1 MSEGQAMPEDNGG
14 NWRSLVF
21 RHKKSLITLA
31 LFVVYAAAVF
41 WVNYSSLHRL
51 QENSLTQFRLETEK
65 QASAISY
72 FFSERISDI
81 SELAESSVVEAF
93 FTNRDLGMS
102 YEYGLGVNVQLIE
115 NRFERIAQRKRI
127 GDQALYS
134 ALALMD
140 KNGQFIASWGQDEG
154 LEAIQFPL
162 ELASRRTRIVYVPQK
177 KSLLVIS
184 PVWNDQIYRGEMI
197 AWIRVSSIF
206 AQFGNTPTS
215 GETLLV
221 DRHSGLLLESD
232 KENLWWNDAS
242 WQELFAKAASGE
254 NEKPAVHLV
263 HLHPEKKS
271 CPHLLARM
279 EIAETPL
286 SFVSIVDQ

>member
-102 YEYGLGVNVQLIE
+102 YEYGLGVNVQLIAD
-115 NRFERIAQRKRI
+115 RFERLAMRKRCGWRMGWYFTNKRNCSRERLFLCRDGKCRLDGRTRVESLCI
-127 GDQALYS
+127 REPKFYRLRN
-134 ALALMD
+134 
-140 KNGQFIASWGQDEG
+140 K
-154 LEAIQFPL
+154 
-162 ELASRRTRIVYVPQK
+162 RRT
-177 KSLLVIS
+177 
-184 PVWNDQIYRGEMI
+184 
-197 AWIRVSSIF
+197 F
-206 AQFGNTPTS
+206 
-215 GETLLV
+215 
-221 DRHSGLLLESD
+221 
-232 KENLWWNDAS
+232 
-242 WQELFAKAASGE
+242 
-254 NEKPAVHLV
+254 
-263 HLHPEKKS
+263 S
-271 CPHLLARM
+271 CYC
-279 EIAETPL
+279 
-286 SFVSIVDQ
+286 SVKG

>member
-115 NRFERIAQRKRI
+115 DRFERIAQRKRI

-134 ALALMD
+134 AP
-140 KNGQFIASWGQDEG
+140 KN
-154 LEAIQFPL
+154 
-162 ELASRRTRIVYVPQK
+162 RRQR
-177 KSLLVIS
+177 
-184 PVWNDQIYRGEMI
+184 R
-197 AWIRVSSIF
+197 
-206 AQFGNTPTS
+206 
-215 GETLLV
+215 
-221 DRHSGLLLESD
+221 
-232 KENLWWNDAS
+232 
-242 WQELFAKAASGE
+242 
-254 NEKPAVHLV
+254 PAVR
-263 HLHPEKKS
+263 S
-271 CPHLLARM
+271 G
-279 EIAETPL
+279 
-286 SFVSIVDQ
+286 

>member
-1 MSEGQAMPEDNGG
+1 MPEGKAVPEDNGG
-14 NWRSLVF
+14 NLRSLLL

-140 KNGQFIASWGQDEG
+140 KNGQFIASWGQDEAG
-154 LEAIQFPL
+154 K
-162 ELASRRTRIVYVPQK
+162 PQDTDCLCATEK
-177 KSLLVIS
+177 EPAGHLPGVERSDLPGGDDCLDS
-184 PVWNDQIYRGEMI
+184 GEQHLCPVWQHADVR
-197 AWIRVSSIF
+197 RDF
-206 AQFGNTPTS
+206 AGRP
-215 GETLLV
+215 
-221 DRHSGLLLESD
+221 
-232 KENLWWNDAS
+232 
-242 WQELFAKAASGE
+242 
-254 NEKPAVHLV
+254 P
-263 HLHPEKKS
+263 
-271 CPHLLARM
+271 
-279 EIAETPL
+279 
-286 SFVSIVDQ
+286 